1 MILIIL
7 LTALAV
13 LLTAGM
19 IVWFA
24 VDLKRAKQGE
34 KSILWEEKNDVNK
47 QF

>member
-1 MILIIL
+1 MIFIIGL
-7 LTALAV
+7 SGLAV

-34 KSILWEEKNDVNK
+34 KSILWEEKDI
-47 QF
+47 